1 MQQLKLVDQEKFLNS
16 IMHVSGNIRYVMI
29 YDMKGNTIL
38 KRKMDGITDLLTEEE
53 NKIAIKHTIESW
65 NFRTSVSEK
74 IGNAKYTLQVYDNL
88 MRVIFPFNSE
98 MLLIVTLDNAGRPND
113 IIDRIQIILS
123 GNNTKSKGG
132 EKKF

>member
-1 MQQLKLVDQEKFLNS
+1 V
-16 IMHVSGNIRYVMI
+16 VI

-53 NKIAIKHTIESW
+53 NKVALNHTIESW
-65 NFRTSVSEK
+65 NFRNSVSEK
-74 IGNAKYTLQVYDNL
+74 IGNTNYTLQVYDNL
-88 MRVIFPFNSE
+88 IRAIFPFGDE
-98 MLLIVTLDNAGRPND
+98 MLLVVSLDNTDKPNE
-113 IIDRIQIILS
+113 IIDRIQTILS